1 MTLLQAVILG
11 IVQGLTEFLPVS
23 SSGHLVL
30 AAHLLRWEFPADQAF
45 IFDTVVQLGTLLAV
59 IFYFRRDIWDITRAT
74 VASLWNPG
82 GWSRVEVR
90 LGLYLLVASVPAGL
104 AALLL
109 EDRVEAAFSSLRAT
123 GFFLLGTA
131 ALLALGERFGRRA
144 RGLAALTWLD
154 ALVIG
159 AFQALALFPG
169 LSRSGA
175 TITGG
180 LARGLERPAA
190 ARFSFLM
197 SVPIMLAAGLY
208 KAKDIL
214 GLPAAGAFIGPL
226 LAGTLAAALVG
237 YLSIGWL
244 LGYLA
249 RRSMKGFAVYLLAVG
264 ALALGLGG
272 G

>member
-1 MTLLQAVILG
+1 MTILQAIVLG

-30 AAHLLRWEFPADQAF
+30 AAHLFGWQFPQDETF
-45 IFDTVVQLGTLLAV
+45 VFDTVVQMGTLLAV
-59 IFYFRRDIWDITRAT
+59 FVYFRGEIWDITRAT
-74 VASLWNPG
+74 IASLWNPG
-82 GWSRVEVR
+82 GWAQPQVR
-90 LGLYLLVASVPAGL
+90 LGLYLLAASIPAGL

-109 EDRVEAAFSSLRAT
+109 EAQVEAAFSSLRAT
-123 GFFLLGTA
+123 GGFLLVTA
-131 ALLALGERFGRRA
+131 GLLWLGERIARRN
-144 RGLAALTWLD
+144 RGLETLTWLD

-180 LARGLERPAA
+180 LARGLERPAT

-197 SVPIMLAAGLY
+197 SIPILLAAGLY
-208 KAKDIL
+208 KGLDIF
-214 GLPAAGAFIGPL
+214 GLPAAGEFILPL
-226 LAGTLAAALVG
+226 LAGTLAAAVVG
-237 YLSIGWL
+237 YLTIGWL

-249 RRSMKGFAVYLLAVG
+249 RHSMNGFALYLLAAG
-264 ALALGLGG
+264 ALAVLLGG
-272 G
+272 